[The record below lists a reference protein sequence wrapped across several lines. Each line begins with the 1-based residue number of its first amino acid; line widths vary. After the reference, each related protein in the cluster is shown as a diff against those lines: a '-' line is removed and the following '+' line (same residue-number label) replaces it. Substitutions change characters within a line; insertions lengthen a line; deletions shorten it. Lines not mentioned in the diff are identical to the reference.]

1 MTLGV
6 LTKADFVE
14 AKDLQT
20 SWLGIINNVTRPLK
34 HGYYVTRLGWPEEP
48 ESISPWESIRKKERR
63 FFNEA
68 PWSQI
73 SSDRL
78 GTERLT
84 EALSKM
90 LHTLTINKFASL

>member
-6 LTKADFVE
+6 LTKADTVVAE
-14 AKDLQT
+14 ELQT
-20 SWLGIINNVTRPLK
+20 IWLGIINNHVQPLQ
-34 HGYYVTRLGWPEEP
+34 HGYYVTRLGWPEEL
-48 ESISPWESIRKKERR
+48 ENIDPWESSREKERR

-84 EALSKM
+84 KALSKM
-90 LHTLTINKFASL
+90 LHTLTRNRFAYL